1 MKAFTL
7 VSCNKYS
14 SIEPGFID
22 EEYLEELED
31 LMYEIG
37 SATESTELVLYY
49 MMFLDYE
56 NSPVEDVTEEEINI
70 LNQKLVDFYE
80 SGYIDV
86 VEVVKIPINIKKE
99 DDDEIVELFY

>member
-1 MKAFTL
+1 MAKAFTL
-7 VSCNKYS
+7 VSCNEYS

-22 EEYLEELED
+22 ESYLEELED

-70 LNQKLVDFYE
+70 
-80 SGYIDV
+80 
-86 VEVVKIPINIKKE
+86 
-99 DDDEIVELFY
+99 

>member
-7 VSCNKYS
+7 VSCNEYS

-31 LMYEIG
+31 LMYEVG
-37 SATESTELVLYY
+37 STTETTEIELYY

-56 NSPVEDVTEEEINI
+56 NSLVEDVTEEEIEI
-70 LNQKLVDFYE
+70 LDEKLVDFYE

-86 VEVVKIPINIKKE
+86 IEVIKIPININN
-99 DDDEIVELFY
+99 DDEIVELFY